1 MRELRGGIFFLALSV
16 LIVWESFRVELGTLK
31 EPGSGFL
38 SLCAGLGVGALS
50 LVLIYRG
57 WRIREPGKPHSHRVT
72 FALVSLFI
80 YSLVLDSLG
89 FVVAT
94 FFLVGILFRLGQPRP
109 WWFLIGVSALVTFL
123 SYLIFGVFL
132 RVYFPRGFLGI

>member
-1 MRELRGGIFFLALSV
+1 MHELRSGLFFFGLSLLV
-16 LIVWESFRVELGTLK
+16 LWESFRVELGTLK

-38 SLCAGLGVGALS
+38 SLCAGLAFGALS
-50 LVLIYRG
+50 LVLIFRG
-57 WRIREPGKPHSHRVT
+57 WRVRDIQGPHSRRVIL
-72 FALVSLFI
+72 ALASLFV
-80 YSLVLDSLG
+80 YSLVLDMVG
-89 FVVAT
+89 FVVAS

-132 RVYFPRGFLGI
+132 HVYFPRGFFGI

>member
-1 MRELRGGIFFLALSV
+1 MRELRSGLFFFGLSLLV
-16 LIVWESFRVELGTLK
+16 LWESFRVEIGTFK

-38 SLCAGLGVGALS
+38 SLCAGLGMGAFS

-57 WRIREPGKPHSHRVT
+57 WRVREPGKPHAHRVT
-72 FALVSLFI
+72 FALISLFI
-80 YSLVLDSLG
+80 YSFVLDSLG
-89 FVVAT
+89 FIVAT

>member
-1 MRELRGGIFFLALSV
+1 MRELRGGIFFFALSL

-57 WRIREPGKPHSHRVT
+57 WRLREPGKPHSHRVT

-94 FFLVGILFRLGQPRP
+94 FFLVGVLFRIGQTRP